1 MRKTKL
7 ILFSL
12 TALLLFASLLQK
24 QFNIFKFEKLK
35 GVVEEKPMPKLTLQ
49 NYADGTFQRDTEAHL
64 KQNFGFREPM
74 VRLYNQCLW
83 DFFGQ
88 SAVVGEQFLMGK
100 DCWLYEPWFVEDHY
114 QTRYLAYYSDTAA
127 MAKRMRNDAKR
138 VFQLQQI
145 LKPYGTYL
153 FVGQLPGKDLV
164 YSEYLPAN
172 PKPELENMP
181 KISPRYF
188 FEDEF
193 ERWGIDHVNFEHWF
207 MQLKRDTDLPLFP
220 QTGTHWTKY
229 ASLMAA
235 DSLIRYMEKLGRIN
249 MANLVIGEP
258 HYEKAQSPDDDLES
272 LMNLMRP
279 LPKPKYPYAEV
290 CTDGDTTIDKPKL
303 ITIGDS
309 FWWNIA
315 LQLPMNEIFNA
326 YPYWYYFSTI
336 YYDGTHNNVSE
347 IDLVDEVLSADFIML
362 SYSSALQY
370 YLGNGFLNRAILALC
385 YDPKEIEAGK
395 ARAKAVI
402 ESNEPW
408 MDKVNNKASQLGLTV
423 DAILN
428 DEVNYLVDNNMEDYF
443 PELRDSIVTK
453 RSTRVQ
459 DYFFGDSL
467 SFVARE
473 IENTA
478 QDIKSKPEMM
488 EEMRRKAAEKGTDLE
503 TTIQADARWIVNYKI
518 EQGILRVSK
527 KTPKPTLKSAHV
539 GVQQ

>member
-24 QFNIFKFEKLK
+24 QFHIFNFDELN

-49 NYADGTFQRDTEAHL
+49 SYADGTFQKDAEAHL

-74 VRLYNQCLW
+74 IRFYNQYLW
-83 DFFGQ
+83 DFYGE
-88 SAVVGEQFLMGK
+88 SPVVGGQILIGK
-100 DCWLYEPWFVEDHY
+100 NNWIYEPWFVEDYY
-114 QTRYLAYYSDTAA
+114 QTRYFSYYSDTAT

-138 VFQLQQI
+138 VYQLQQI

-164 YSEYLPAN
+164 YSEYIPDI
-172 PKPELENMP
+172 PDPEDIDAP
-181 KISPRYF
+181 KISPRF
-188 FEDEF
+188 FYEKEF
-193 ERWGIDHVNFEHWF
+193 ERLGVDHTNFELWF
-207 MQLKRDTDLPLFP
+207 LQMKRDTDLPLFP

-229 ASLMAA
+229 ASLLAA
-235 DSLIRYMEKLGRIN
+235 DSLIRYMEQLGHIN

-279 LPKPKYPYAEV
+279 LPKPKYPYADV
-290 CTDGDTTIDKPKL
+290 STDGDTTVDKPKL

-315 LQLPMNEIFNA
+315 LQIPMSEIFSA

-336 YYDGTHNNVSE
+336 YFDDAHNNVSE

-370 YLGNGFLNRAILALC
+370 YLGNGFLNRTILALC
-385 YDPKEIEAGK
+385 YNPDEIAAGK
-395 ARAKAVI
+395 AKAMALI
-402 ESNEPW
+402 ESNSQW
-408 MDKVNNKASQLGLTV
+408 MDKVKAKAERTGADV
-423 DAILN
+423 AAVLN
-428 DEVNYLVDNNMEDYF
+428 DEVNYLVDNNMEDYY
-443 PELRDSIVTK
+443 PELRDSIITK

-473 IENTA
+473 IENTV

-488 EEMRRKAAEKGTDLE
+488 EEMRRKAAERGTDLE
-503 TTIQADARWIVNYKI
+503 TTIQGDARWIVKHKI
-518 EQGILRVSK
+518 EQGYLRVPRKS
-527 KTPKPTLKSAHV
+527 PKPTLKSV
-539 GVQQ
+539 NNGIQQ

>member
-1 MRKTKL
+1 MHKTKL

-24 QFNIFKFEKLK
+24 QFNLFKFEELK
-35 GVVEEKPMPKLTLQ
+35 GVVEEKPMPKLTLHS
-49 NYADGTFQRDTEAHL
+49 YADGTFQRETEAHL

-74 VRLYNQCLW
+74 VRLYNQCQW

-114 QTRYLAYYSDTAA
+114 QTRYLAYYGDTAT

-164 YSEYLPAN
+164 YSEYLPDN
-172 PKPELENMP
+172 PKPELENVP

-188 FEDEF
+188 FENEF
-193 ERWGIDHVNFEHWF
+193 ERLGIDHVNFEHWF
-207 MQLKRDTDLPLFP
+207 MQLKSDTDLPLFP

-235 DSLIRYMEKLGRIN
+235 DSLIRYMEQLGRIN
-249 MANLVIGEP
+249 MANLVISEP

-279 LPKPKYPYAEV
+279 LSKPKYPYAEV
-290 CTDGDTTIDKPKL
+290 VTDSDTTADKPKL

-315 LQLPMNEIFNA
+315 LQLPMSEIFNA

-336 YYDGTHNNVSE
+336 YYDGAHNNVSE

-385 YDPKEIEAGK
+385 YDPDEIEAGK
-395 ARAKAVI
+395 ARARAVI
-402 ESNEPW
+402 EANEAW
-408 MDKVNNKASQLGLTV
+408 MAKVNNKASQLGLTV
-423 DAILN
+423 DAVLS

-459 DYFFGDSL
+459 DYFFGDSV
-467 SFVARE
+467 SFMARE
-473 IENTA
+473 IEKTVIE
-478 QDIKSKPEMM
+478 IKSKPEMM
-488 EEMRRKAAEKGTDLE
+488 EEMRRKAAERGTDLE
-503 TTIQADARWIVNYKI
+503 TTIQGDARWIVNYKI
-518 EQGILRVSK
+518 EQGILCVPK
-527 KTPKPTLKSAHV
+527 KAPKSTLKSAND
-539 GVQQ
+539 GIQQ